1 MQQDMMQGTIDKLY
15 GYLIGYGLD
24 LLAAIAIFVIGKWI
38 GKVAARLIQDMLLK
52 ANVDATLAKFVK
64 HLFYGT
70 FMAFVIIAALSKVGV
85 QTTSLVAII
94 GAAGLAVGLA
104 LQGSLSNFAAG
115 VILVLF
121 KPFKVGD
128 AIEAGGA
135 MGVVDEIQI
144 FNTVINAP
152 DNRRIIVPNSKITG
166 DNITN
171 FTDIEHRRVDLKFG
185 ISYSNDMR
193 KAKDLLMRL
202 VKSDPRI
209 LKFPEPVVAVSELAD
224 NSVNLVCRPWVK
236 PADYWNVYFDLTEK
250 GKQVLEEN
258 GMVIPFP
265 QHEVY
270 LYDQRKKE

>member
-1 MQQDMMQGTIDKLY
+1 MQQSIDKIY
-15 GYLIGYGLD
+15 GYLISYGID
-24 LLAAIAIFVIGKWI
+24 LIAAIFIFIVGKW
-38 GKVAARLIQDMLLK
+38 VAKTASRLVEDMLIRTH
-52 ANVDATLAKFVK
+52 VDATVAKFVK
-64 HLFYGT
+64 HVSYVA

-128 AIEAGGA
+128 AIEAGGT
-135 MGVVDEIQI
+135 MGTVDEIQI

-152 DNRRIIVPNSKITG
+152 DNRRVIVPNAKITG

-171 FTDIEHRRVDLKFG
+171 FTDIEHRRIDLKFG

-193 KAKDLLMRL
+193 KAKDLLMGL
-202 VKSDPRI
+202 VKADPRI
-209 LKFPEPVVAVSELAD
+209 LKYPEPVVAVSELAD

-236 PADYWNVYFDLTEK
+236 PAVYWDVYFDLTEK
-250 GKQVLEEN
+250 GKKVLEDN

>member
-1 MQQDMMQGTIDKLY
+1 MQETINKLY
-15 GYLIGYGLD
+15 EYLIGYGLD
-24 LLAAIAIFVIGKWI
+24 LVAAIAIFIIGKWV
-38 GKVAARLIQDMLLK
+38 GKVASRLIQDMLLQ
-52 ANVDATLAKFVK
+52 AHVDATLAKFVK

-70 FMAFVIIAALSKVGV
+70 FMSFVIIAALSKVGV

-115 VILVLF
+115 VMLVLF

-152 DNRRIIVPNSKITG
+152 DNRRIIVPNAKITG

-171 FTDIEHRRVDLKFG
+171 FTDIEHRRIDLKFG

-193 KAKDLLMRL
+193 KAKELLMGL

-209 LKFPEPVVAVSELAD
+209 LKYPEPVIAVSELAD
-224 NSVNLVCRPWVK
+224 NSVNIVCRPWVK

-250 GKQVLEEN
+250 GKQILEDN
-258 GMVIPFP
+258 GMTIPFP

>member
-1 MQQDMMQGTIDKLY
+1 MMQGTIDKLY

-250 GKQVLEEN
+250 GKQVLEDN